1 MNRIQSKPSVATTTV
16 YKKYAL
22 PDKAV
27 LKRYRQW
34 NANMEIY
41 ATDSIVDND
50 YKVDKYGVVTTT
62 FDVIE
67 KREYNIET
75 ELYGNAVMVSNSL

>member
-1 MNRIQSKPSVATTTV
+1 
-16 YKKYAL
+16 
-22 PDKAV
+22 
-27 LKRYRQW
+27 
-34 NANMEIY
+34 MEIY